1 MVKSCKYSAT
11 NRRPKVSVKHLMY
24 PRTNPAQTAIST
36 LPIVASVTQL
46 GIRLRV
52 LIPDSIGDALE
63 QVRRVLAAQNIEA
76 DTQVSHASLEDVF
89 VAVTLD
95 APERAA

>member
-1 MVKSCKYSAT
+1 MNVIEVLADDPY
-11 NRRPKVSVKHLMY
+11 H
-24 PRTNPAQTAIST
+24 AQTAISS

-52 LIPDSIGDALE
+52 LIPETIGDALA
-63 QVRRVLAAQNIEA
+63 QVEKALADNGISA
-76 DTQVSHASLEDVF
+76 DTHLTGASLEDVF

-95 APERAA
+95 SEREAA